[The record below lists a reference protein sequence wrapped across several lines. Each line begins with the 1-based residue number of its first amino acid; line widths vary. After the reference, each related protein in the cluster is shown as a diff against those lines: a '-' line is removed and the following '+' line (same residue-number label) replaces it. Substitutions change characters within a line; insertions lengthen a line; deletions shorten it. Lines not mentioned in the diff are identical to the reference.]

1 MAILDSSNIVNNNVI
16 QTNDLLQLY
25 DALNYVGASTQYL
38 VSLSGSLLGTASYAT
53 TASYALNGG
62 GGGGGGVTQIIQGT
76 GVPITS
82 TGPSG
87 TGDVTINST
96 AGGGGGAF
104 PYTASTPAIIS
115 GSLIITGSDLGPDL
129 IVTGSVFS
137 TQGFTG
143 SLSGITTTAS
153 YVLNA
158 INAINTAE
166 TASYVT
172 LAQTASYVT
181 LSQTASYVTLAQ
193 TASYAAFS
201 TAQNAISSE
210 TSSKV
215 IVATDLSTNT
225 YLPLIFASSNAAGTQ
240 QLNIDT
246 DAGGPVYNPSLNSI
260 SASSFSGS
268 LSGTAS
274 QASISSLTSLNTL
287 TSSQIQTYFNINIT
301 PHYLTFVDAN
311 NGSATAEPLYTSA
324 NTSIIPF
331 TGLLTTTTLS
341 STAITASS
349 ITSSFTGSLRGTSSF
364 STEAKQIQT
373 VSTTTNASHYLTF
386 VDANN
391 ATATAESLYTD
402 GNISFNPSTN
412 LLRIPGSITSSFT
425 GSLLTQDGQTAHAVT
440 TSFSAT
446 TDYLLST
453 TQWIV
458 PDITYSFGLGLYQ
471 VPDGRD
477 IGLIWGYTGSG
488 VAQINLNTS
497 SCQLGD
503 KLRIITTFH
512 TNGSPGYGL
521 MKILASSSDC
531 PGVQIIGA
539 GVTPVNTKYKL
550 IKQIGNASGNNAEN
564 SIWNFI
570 CVSASN
576 GSVTTN
582 AAWQLTE
589 YTDNFFIGALG
600 SPGAPYYWSQRLTS
614 SLYGF

>member
-1 MAILDSSNIVNNNVI
+1 MATLDSSNIVNNNVI

-25 DALNYVGASTQYL
+25 DALNYVGASPQYL
-38 VSLSGSLLGTASYAT
+38 VSISGSLLGTASYCT
-53 TASYALNGG
+53 TASFALNGG
-62 GGGGGGVTQIIQGT
+62 GGGGAVTQIIQGSNIT
-76 GVPITS
+76 ITS

-87 TGDVTINST
+87 TGDVTITST
-96 AGGGGGAF
+96 AGGGGGGF
-104 PYTASTPAIIS
+104 PYTASTPAVIS
-115 GSLIITGSDLGPDL
+115 GSLIITGSNLGPDL
-129 IVTGSVFS
+129 IVTGSVFA

-143 SLSGITTTAS
+143 SLSL
-153 YVLNA
+153 VD
-158 INAINTAE
+158 TAE
-166 TASYVT
+166 TASFNT
-172 LAQTASYVT
+172 T
-181 LSQTASYVTLAQ
+181 AQ
-193 TASYAAFS
+193 TASYALIAQ
-201 TAQNAISSE
+201 TASFNATSVNSLNSILSD

-215 IVATDLSTNT
+215 TVLNNNSSIT
-225 YLPLIFASSNAAGTQ
+225 YLPLIFGTSSAAGTQ

-246 DAGGPVYNPSLNSI
+246 NPGGPLYNPSLKSI
-260 SASSFSGS
+260 SASSFTGS
-268 LSGTAS
+268 LLGTAS
-274 QASISSLTSLNTL
+274 NNDNSQYSLT
-287 TSSQIQTYFNINIT
+287 
-301 PHYLTFVDAN
+301 
-311 NGSATAEPLYTSA
+311 A
-324 NTSIIPF
+324 NTSSFINTAGFIGNF
-331 TGLLTTTTLS
+331 TYYPTFVFQSSTPILLVSPISTSLGLTINSFNGLLIATTLS
-341 STAITASS
+341 SSAITASSIAATTLSSSAITASS
-349 ITSSFTGSLRGTSSF
+349 ITSSFTGSLRGTSSW
-364 STEAKQIQT
+364 STAATQIQT
-373 VSTTTNASHYLTF
+373 VGISTNASHYLTF

-402 GNISFNPSTN
+402 SNISFNPSTN

-440 TSFSAT
+440 TSYAYN
-446 TDYLLST
+446 TDYPLTT

-477 IGLIWGYTGSG
+477 IGLIWDYTGSG

-521 MKILASSSDC
+521 MKILASSSNC

-589 YTDNFFIGALG
+589 YTDNHYAGALG
-600 SPGAPYYWSQRLTS
+600 SPSLPYYWSQRLTS

>member
-1 MAILDSSNIVNNNVI
+1 MATLDSSNIVNNNVI

-25 DALNYVGASTQYL
+25 DALNYVGASPQYL
-38 VSLSGSLLGTASYAT
+38 VSISGSLLGTASYCT
-53 TASYALNGG
+53 TASFALNGG
-62 GGGGGGVTQIIQGT
+62 GGGGAVTQIIQGSNIT
-76 GVPITS
+76 ITS

-87 TGDVTINST
+87 TGDVTITST
-96 AGGGGGAF
+96 AGGGGGGF
-104 PYTASTPAIIS
+104 PYTASTPAVIS
-115 GSLIITGSDLGPDL
+115 GSLIITGSNLGPDL
-129 IVTGSVFS
+129 IVTGSVFA

-143 SLSGITTTAS
+143 SLFGTAATAS
-153 YVLNA
+153 YV
-158 INAINTAE
+158 
-166 TASYVT
+166 VT
-172 LAQTASYVT
+172 AQTASFVT
-181 LSQTASYVTLAQ
+181 TSQTASYVAT
-193 TASYAAFS
+193 SSNS
-201 TAQNAISSE
+201 TNSILSQ

-215 IVATDLSTNT
+215 TVSNNQTTATN
-225 YLPLIFASSNAAGTQ
+225 LPLIFGTSSAAGTQ
-240 QLNIDT
+240 QLNIDA
-246 DAGGPVYNPSLNSI
+246 DAGGPTYNPLFNSI
-260 SASSFSGS
+260 SSNRFTGS
-268 LSGTAS
+268 LLGTS
-274 QASISSLTSLNTL
+274 TQAVSSSTANTATTAYNINTL
-287 TSSQIQTYFNINIT
+287 STTTNASHF
-301 PHYLTFVDAN
+301 LTFVDSN
-311 NGSATAEPLYTSA
+311 NVTATAEAL
-324 NTSIIPF
+324 F
-331 TGLLTTTTLS
+331 TATNLKFNPSNGLLITTTLS
-341 STAITASS
+341 SSAITASSIAATTLSSSAITASS
-349 ITSSFTGSLRGTSSF
+349 ITSSFTGSLRGTSSW
-364 STEAKQIQT
+364 STAATQIQT
-373 VSTTTNASHYLTF
+373 VGISTNASHYLTF

-402 GNISFNPSTN
+402 SNISFNPSTN

-440 TSFSAT
+440 TSYAYN
-446 TDYLLST
+446 TDYPLTT

-477 IGLIWGYTGSG
+477 IGLIWDYTGSG

-521 MKILASSSDC
+521 MKILASSSNC

-589 YTDNFFIGALG
+589 YTDNHYAGALG
-600 SPGAPYYWSQRLTS
+600 SPSLPYYWSQRLTS